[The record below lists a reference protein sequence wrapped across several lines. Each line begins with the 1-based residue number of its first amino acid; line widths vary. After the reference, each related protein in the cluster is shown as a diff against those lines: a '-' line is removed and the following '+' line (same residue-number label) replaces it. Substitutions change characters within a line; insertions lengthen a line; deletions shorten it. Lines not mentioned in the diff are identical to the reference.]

1 MTTWRKSHIVW
12 AASAVMFPLTFGAS
26 LRPDALADF
35 FSFWF
40 AGHAISNPALYSE
53 PALTALARQSYPAAN
68 HISWFYPPP
77 TLFVFGALARLP
89 LTLAFAVWNGVTAVL
104 FYLAA
109 RPYMPSSVPKIL
121 AVLTPAAIA
130 NIYFGQFGLLMG
142 ALWLWA
148 FRCKPWAAALLTI
161 KPHIALLAAIPT
173 FSRQKLAFQTAA
185 ILVVLVA
192 VSAAAFGLD
201 VWQGYLAQ
209 ILHQGNLLGHG
220 GLASWV
226 VYGVTPMIGYPAWA
240 WLLFAA
246 AAAYLLSWNF
256 NVFTAATATFLIS
269 PYGFGYDMPVVCLGF
284 GLMLSVNWTEMDGGE
299 RLLATLA
306 FLAPVLTRFGTWW
319 IPFVLLLGLWVQ
331 VRIQRPALGFR
342 IGTGRKSLFAFLPT
356 AKVRSE

>member
-1 MTTWRKSHIVW
+1 MTAWRKRHVAW
-12 AASAVMFPLTFGAS
+12 AASAVMFPLVFGAR
-26 LRPDALADF
+26 LTPDALADF

-40 AGHAISNPALYSE
+40 AGHAIGNPALYSE
-53 PALTALARQSYPAAN
+53 PALTALARRTYPLAKN
-68 HISWFYPPP
+68 INWFYPPQ

-89 LTLAFAVWNGVTAVL
+89 LSLAFAVWNGVTAFI

-109 RPYMPSSVPKIL
+109 RPYMPSSIPKIL

-130 NIYFGQFGLLMG
+130 NIYFGQFGLLIG

-148 FRCKPWAAALLTI
+148 FRCKPWAAALLTM
-161 KPHIALLAAIPT
+161 KPHIALLAAIPAL
-173 FSRQKLAFQTAA
+173 SRRKLAFQTAA
-185 ILVVLVA
+185 ILLALVA
-192 VSAAAFGLD
+192 VSAAVFGAD
-201 VWQGYLAQ
+201 AWRGYLAQ
-209 ILHQGNLLGHG
+209 IFYQGNRLGHG
-220 GLASWV
+220 GLASWA

-284 GLMLSVNWTEMDGGE
+284 GLMLSVHWTEMDGGE
-299 RLLATLA
+299 RLFAILA

-331 VRIQRPALGFR
+331 VRIQRPDLGFR
-342 IGTGRKSLFAFLPT
+342 IGTGRQSLFASSPT